1 MNRLATLLI
10 MVLVFTSCA
19 SRKKLLTQ
27 QRYDEVIERCVKSL
41 IKDPGD
47 EESARQ
53 LDQAYRLANERDL
66 SRIKYLKEE
75 GNPDNYDE
83 MFGLYSALKYRQ
95 ERVRP
100 VNPLH
105 FDGRTVTLSYT
116 NYDAE
121 MIAAKKNAAEYF
133 YNNGKR
139 LMAENTREAYRTAWY
154 QLNKAREYSGGAYP
168 DLDQMIVEARRK
180 GITRAL
186 IEIENRTQF
195 RLPPDF
201 IGNVLSFNT
210 DYLRQEWVEYYLT
223 DRDQNI
229 DFDYLVQVNLLNIDI
244 SPDRVTEKD
253 QHVTREVDDGFQYV
267 LDARGNVMKDS
278 AGNDIKVKKTKTIS
292 CSLIESIQE
301 KSVSLRGEVEFMML
315 NPDRRLLKKEPI
327 GAESRFTFTSARAIG
342 DVKALSEEQLKSI
355 QAKPVP
361 FPTDYEMIGRCTETL
376 SNAVRDVV
384 YRNRHL
390 IK

>member
-1 MNRLATLLI
+1 MNRLVNLLI
-10 MVLVFTSCA
+10 MVLLFTSCA

-41 IKDPGD
+41 IKDPRD
-47 EESARQ
+47 AESARQ

-75 GNPDNYDE
+75 GNPNNYEE
-83 MFGLYSALKYRQ
+83 MFSLYSALKFRQ

-105 FDGRTVTLSYT
+105 FDGRTISLPFTD
-116 NYDAE
+116 YDAE
-121 MIAAKKNAAEYF
+121 MITAKKNAAEYF

-139 LMAENTREAYRTAWY
+139 LMAENTKEGYRTACY
-154 QLNKAREYSGGAYP
+154 QLNKARDYSGGAYP
-168 DLDQMIVEARRK
+168 ELDQMIMEARRK
-180 GITRAL
+180 GISRAL

-195 RLPPDF
+195 RLPADF

-223 DRDQNI
+223 DRDQSI
-229 DFDYLVQVNLLNIDI
+229 DFDYLIQVNLLYVAI
-244 SPDRVTEKD
+244 SPDRVSEKD
-253 QHVTREVDDGFQYV
+253 QHVSREVDDGFQYV

-278 AGNDIKVKKTKTIS
+278 AGNDIKVRKTKTIS
-292 CSLIESIQE
+292 CSFIESVQE

-342 DVKALSEEQLKSI
+342 DVKALSEEQLKKI
-355 QAKPVP
+355 QTKPIP
-361 FPTDYEMIGRCTETL
+361 FPTDFEMIGRCTETL

>member
-116 NYDAE
+116 DYDAE

-139 LMAENTREAYRTAWY
+139 LMAENTRESYRTAWY

-253 QHVTREVDDGFQYV
+253 QHVT
-267 LDARGNVMKDS
+267 
-278 AGNDIKVKKTKTIS
+278 
-292 CSLIESIQE
+292 
-301 KSVSLRGEVEFMML
+301 
-315 NPDRRLLKKEPI
+315 
-327 GAESRFTFTSARAIG
+327 
-342 DVKALSEEQLKSI
+342 
-355 QAKPVP
+355 
-361 FPTDYEMIGRCTETL
+361 
-376 SNAVRDVV
+376 
-384 YRNRHL
+384 
-390 IK
+390 